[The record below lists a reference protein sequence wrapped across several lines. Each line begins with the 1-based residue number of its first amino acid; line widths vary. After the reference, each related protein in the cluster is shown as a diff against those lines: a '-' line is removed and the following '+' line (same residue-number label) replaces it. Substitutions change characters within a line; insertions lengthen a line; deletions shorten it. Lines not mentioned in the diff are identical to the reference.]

1 MVNLEN
7 LASYLLLQY
16 SIYAVSD
23 TAAYRNKQI
32 DEHLESTFSE
42 NYQGLVIK
50 NSLIEQR
57 NCYWRAIARTKL
69 YI

>member
-1 MVNLEN
+1 MNSRALKLMVNLEN

-32 DEHLESTFSE
+32 DEHLESTFSGAE
-42 NYQGLVIK
+42 I
-50 NSLIEQR
+50 
-57 NCYWRAIARTKL
+57 TKDL
-69 YI
+69 